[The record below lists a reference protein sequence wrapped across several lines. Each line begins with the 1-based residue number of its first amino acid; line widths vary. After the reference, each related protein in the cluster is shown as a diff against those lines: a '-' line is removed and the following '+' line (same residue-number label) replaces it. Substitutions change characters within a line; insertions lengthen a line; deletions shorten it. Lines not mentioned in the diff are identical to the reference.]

1 MAYNP
6 SINAGPLKGSTTNET
21 LVHAATAVGIG
32 PGFAV
37 RMDPAALG
45 TAVNAAS
52 TINVDGAA
60 AVTIA
65 ISTTTTGTFVIEATA
80 DNTNWVAPETFDA
93 FSDLWVTGA
102 NITPTV
108 GRVYQVIIQGY
119 RQLRLRTIA
128 TLGATVSHNFTLT
141 SHQAFLGGMD
151 TGAAPHNF
159 GYTVIA
165 RAGEYTTAQTGVAL
179 WTPATNRRFVVSD
192 LTIATGGTTAGIVT
206 VWQGASADTTYT
218 VGTDPVV
225 FRGEFAP
232 STTARPG
239 VVKNFKVPFVSTT
252 ADHIL
257 RVTTSA
263 AMTVYIQVQGYEII

>member
-6 SINAGPLKGSTTNET
+6 SINIGPLKSNTSNET
-21 LVHAATAVGIG
+21 LSHAATAVAIG
-32 PGFAV
+32 PGYSI
-37 RMDPAALG
+37 RIDPAALG
-45 TAVNAAS
+45 TAAESVS
-52 TINVDGAA
+52 VINVDGAA
-60 AVTIA
+60 AVTVS
-65 ISTTTTGTFVIEATA
+65 ISTTTTGTFRIEGTV
-80 DNTNWVAPETFDA
+80 DNTNWVNPEVFDGA
-93 FSDLWVTGA
+93 ADLWVSGT
-102 NITPTV
+102 NITPTAAK
-108 GRVYQVIIQGY
+108 VYQVLSQGY
-119 RQLRLRTIA
+119 RQIRLRTTA
-128 TLGATVSHNFTLT
+128 TLGATVAHNFTLT
-141 SHQAFLGGMD
+141 THQAFLGGID

-159 GYTVIA
+159 GYTILA

-179 WTPATNRRFVVSD
+179 WTPAAGRRFVVTD

-206 VWQGASADTTYT
+206 VWQGAAADTTYSA
-218 VGTDPVV
+218 GTDPVV

-239 VVKNFKVPFVSTT
+239 VVKPFQVPFVSTT